1 MLLRIAAATAAQ
13 HPRSSQSSE
22 VVLICGSVFIMAE
35 ARAAIGIVEPCDSPP
50 VREVHGAHFKADHT
64 PQQRQEGQ
72 GEQPPCT
79 RLQGRLGAGSW
90 ERGCGAIYRQLH
102 AGRMAVIDHRH

>member
-1 MLLRIAAATAAQ
+1 MAAATAAQ

-50 VREVHGAHFKADHT
+50 VREVHGAHLKAAQAKR
-64 PQQRQEGQ
+64 QQTQE
-72 GEQPPCT
+72 EVEVEEEEKEE
-79 RLQGRLGAGSW
+79 
-90 ERGCGAIYRQLH
+90 ERARPSIQQQ
-102 AGRMAVIDHRH
+102 